1 MARELSQTDIRIL
14 KKLAPECEDLLCSG
28 SGEGFRSILPPV
40 ANHYSAGEADFGR
53 RLEGLSDEELR
64 YMIGLMR
71 TGEESIACVPP
82 ELAEVLFTF
91 LARRCSDA
99 VAREVEEIYNTM
111 DEC

>member
-1 MARELSQTDIRIL
+1 
-14 KKLAPECEDLLCSG
+14 
-28 SGEGFRSILPPV
+28 
-40 ANHYSAGEADFGR
+40 
-53 RLEGLSDEELR
+53 
-64 YMIGLMR
+64 MR